1 MTGIPT
7 TDSHMYQTMHRQPE
21 DLRRVLTEGWE
32 PAQQAAELLRDARR
46 VFITGIGTSYHAALM
61 GEWLFKAAG
70 VDARAVMSSDFSLY
84 FDQMGVQADD
94 AVIVMTHTGVKQYSA
109 VALNKPLRP
118 TPRSSLSAASA
129 PSIPGRN

>member
-1 MTGIPT
+1 MTTTMPT

-21 DLRRVLTEGWE
+21 DLRRVLGDEGW
-32 PAQQAAELLRDARR
+32 QAAKQAADLLRDARR

-84 FDQMGVQADD
+84 FDQMGLRPDD
-94 AVIVMTHTGVKQYSA
+94 AVIVMTHTGIKQYSA
-109 VALNKPLRP
+109 VAFEK
-118 TPRSSLSAASA
+118 AASA
-129 PSIPGRN
+129 DATIISVGSF